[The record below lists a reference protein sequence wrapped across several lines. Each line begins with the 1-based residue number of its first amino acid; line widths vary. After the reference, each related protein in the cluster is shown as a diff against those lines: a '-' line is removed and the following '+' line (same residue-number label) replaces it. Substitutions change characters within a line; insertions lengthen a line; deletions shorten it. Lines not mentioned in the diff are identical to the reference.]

1 MKLSRRGAAALA
13 IPFLLPARGRAQ
25 VFPSRP
31 VRLFVPFPPAGS
43 ADFLAR
49 VVAEHMAGQLGQP
62 FVVENR
68 PGAGGN
74 VGAGAVA
81 RGERDGH
88 TIMLGNVGVL
98 AVNRFLF
105 RNLPFDA
112 DRDFAPIALLATVPS
127 FVVVPPS
134 LPVTTLAELIAYA
147 RARPRQLNYGSIGNG
162 TSQHIASELFN
173 AATGTELVHVIYRE
187 TSAANTD
194 LMEGRVQVLF
204 QSTAAVAELVR
215 AGRMRAL
222 AITSAARMAAF
233 PDVPTLRELGVDL
246 VTEGWFGLVAPAG
259 APAEIVSTLERAA
272 IAAVTAPAVS
282 ARLLTSGSVPQP
294 LTGAEF
300 ARFVQAEV
308 ARMGPVLRA
317 ANVQAD

>member
-1 MKLSRRGAAALA
+1 MPLTRRHAAALA
-13 IPFLLPARGRAQ
+13 LPLLLPVRGQAQ
-25 VFPSRP
+25 AFPSRP
-31 VRLFVPFPPAGS
+31 VRLVVPFPPAGS

-49 VVAEHMAGQLGQP
+49 VVAEHMAGTLGQP
-62 FVVENR
+62 VVVENR

-81 RGERDGH
+81 RGDRDGH

-105 RNLPFDA
+105 RNMPFDA
-112 DRDFAPIALLATVPS
+112 DRDFAPISLLATVPS

-134 LPVTTLAELIAYA
+134 LPVNTLAELIAYA
-147 RARPRQLNYGSIGNG
+147 KARPRALNYGSIGNG
-162 TSQHIASELFN
+162 TSQHLAGELFN
-173 AATGTELVHVIYRE
+173 AAAGTELVHVIYRE

-204 QSTAAVAELVR
+204 QSIAAVAELVR

-222 AITSAARMAAF
+222 AITSEARIPAF

-246 VTEGWFGLVAPAG
+246 VTEGWFGLVAPTG
-259 APAEIVSTLERAA
+259 TAPEAISVLERAA
-272 IAAVTAPAVS
+272 VAAVTAPAVS
-282 ARLLTSGSVPQP
+282 ARLLGSGIVAQP
-294 LTGAEF
+294 LAGPDFT
-300 ARFVQAEV
+300 RFVQAEV

-317 ANVQAD
+317 ANVQAE